1 MPHLTLE
8 YTKNIDQE
16 ITFDDLF
23 ARLHQVLVDVSSIPI
38 ANCKSRASRLDNY
51 YIADGG
57 PQHAFVHLTIR
68 FMAGRSVELKRDIG
82 RRCLEVLEEVCCSP
96 AGLELQITV
105 EIQDIERTTYFKLPE
120 GTL

>member
-16 ITFDDLF
+16 INFDDLF
-23 ARLHQVLVDVSSIPI
+23 PRLHQVLVDIAGIPI
-38 ANCKSRASRLDNY
+38 GNCKSRACRLDNY
-51 YIADGG
+51 YIADGS
-57 PQHAFVHLTIR
+57 PQHAFVHLAIR
-68 FMAGRSVELKRDIG
+68 FMEGRSVEVKRMIG
-82 RRCLEVLEEVCCSP
+82 RGCLKVLEELCWSP
-96 AGLELQITV
+96 ARPELQITV